1 MKMRKLICAFLAL
14 VMTSLVLCSCGETAD
29 VIYAK
34 DKSGN
39 IVAAMNENMFSY
51 HLSEQKS
58 SFVMLGVEDTA
69 EYWNKT
75 PQSGGRSMGDI
86 VFDYIVDSAK
96 KIVAGAYLYETV
108 KNSSEDAKA
117 QFSQNELDIEKQLDA
132 IEQQLISSMG
142 SKSALESYLSGFGID
157 LKNLRKYNEL
167 LLKNDSLKNSIVPEE
182 EDKKEYFAENYAIV
196 KHILVNTTF
205 KAKEDGSLVSLT
217 EDEIAAKLEL
227 ADSINARLSAGEA
240 FEELWEQYKDAD
252 AAGAAKYPE
261 GYFVCENSGFTK
273 AFEQAALDMQVGE
286 IRTVKGDY
294 GVHIIKKYPMDA
306 EKYNLYEDVDTSLE
320 NKLSDRIYS
329 ETVAPYAAAVVAD
342 SELLSGFSIVSAPTM
357 LG

>member
-1 MKMRKLICAFLAL
+1 MKMRKLICAFLAFAMTAL
-14 VMTSLVLCSCGETAD
+14 VTTSCGKTAD
-29 VIYAK
+29 VIYIA
-34 DKSGN
+34 DKNGN
-39 IVAAMNENMFSY
+39 TVAAMNENIFSY

-58 SFVMLGVEDTA
+58 SFVMFGVTDSA

-75 PQSGGRSMGDI
+75 PQSGGKSMGDI

-96 KIVAGAYLYETV
+96 NIVAGAYLYDTV
-108 KNSSEDAKA
+108 KNSSEGAKV
-117 QFSQNELDIEKQLDA
+117 QFSQNDIDIEKQLDS
-132 IEQQLISSMG
+132 IEQQFISSMG

-167 LLKNDSLKNSIVPEE
+167 LLKNDSLRSSIVPG
-182 EDKKEYFAENYAIV
+182 EDEKKAYFEENYSIV

-217 EDEIAAKLEL
+217 EQEIAAKLEL
-227 ADSINARLSAGEA
+227 ADSINARLSAGEV
-240 FEELWEQYKDAD
+240 FEDLWEQYKDAD
-252 AAGAAKYPE
+252 AAGAAKYPQ
-261 GYFVCENSGFTK
+261 GYFVCENSSFTPTFK
-273 AFEQAALDMQVGE
+273 QAALDMQVGE

-306 EKYNLYEDVDTSLE
+306 EKYNLYEDVESAITNSIV
-320 NKLSDRIYS
+320 NKIYS
-329 ETVAPYAAAVVAD
+329 ETIAPYAAAVTIN
-342 SELLSGFSIVSAPTM
+342 SESLANFSIVSAPTM